1 MYSSWLGRGNISNKG
16 LDESLNEGLEEER
29 RLAGLTRAR
38 KSVDLYANTSIFMA
52 IGYFVHSRFLKELPK
67 KNVSTINLFF
77 KNASNKN
84 NSEYKRD
91 LIGFSN
97 LESQENSLFIGDKVF
112 HQKFGYGIIENIE
125 GENAE
130 VSFSKTN
137 IKKVKK
143 NYLIKNA

>member
-1 MYSSWLGRGNISNKG
+1 MQQK
-16 LDESLNEGLEEER
+16 
-29 RLAGLTRAR
+29 
-38 KSVDLYANTSIFMA
+38 
-52 IGYFVHSRFLKELPK
+52 
-67 KNVSTINLFF
+67 
-77 KNASNKN
+77 
-84 NSEYKRD
+84 
-91 LIGFSN
+91 
-97 LESQENSLFIGDKVF
+97 NSLFIGDKVF

>member
-1 MYSSWLGRGNISNKG
+1 MLVIKITLNI
-16 LDESLNEGLEEER
+16 
-29 RLAGLTRAR
+29 
-38 KSVDLYANTSIFMA
+38 
-52 IGYFVHSRFLKELPK
+52 
-67 KNVSTINLFF
+67 
-77 KNASNKN
+77 
-84 NSEYKRD
+84 KRD

-143 NYLIKNA
+143 NYLNQKCLII